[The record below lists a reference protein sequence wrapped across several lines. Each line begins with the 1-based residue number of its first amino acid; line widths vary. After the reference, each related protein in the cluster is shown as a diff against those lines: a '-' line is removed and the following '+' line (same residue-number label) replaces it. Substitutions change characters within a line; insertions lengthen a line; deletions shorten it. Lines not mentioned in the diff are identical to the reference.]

1 MPPACRLAAP
11 YGWRIRRSAG
21 YADSIAPRGQ
31 GHGIPTCHPFV
42 KQGRFRF
49 IFLLLGMALLFR
61 GALATAAGES
71 SPLHPKVGVGAW
83 IWDQETRDRQECRFV
98 RAFEIPGGAEVIS
111 AWLRITA
118 DNSYHLFLDGQP
130 VGRGGDWRVLI
141 EYDVRLLLTPGEHVL
156 AVNALNDFDVA
167 GFLFGL
173 HVEMSDGRVI
183 EIASD
188 DSWKIAPNDAA
199 GWQKKSRAWKR
210 WPAAKVLRQ
219 TTPDYRPQVY
229 QAPISEPLEIA
240 FWQRKWFQVSSTL
253 AAVAGIAVGLFLASR
268 LILKSQ
274 MEKVVRR
281 ERARIAVDLHDDVGG
296 GLTQLVLLGETSR
309 REVPSD
315 SPAAEALARLCDQS
329 RGLMRGMNETVWL
342 INSQRD
348 TIRDFASY
356 VAKYAESFFQNS
368 PVRCRFGIEDDL
380 PPLPCDLGIRRNLFL
395 AVKEALNN
403 ILRHSQAGS
412 AELGIHR
419 QRNELVVTIRD
430 NGRGFDP
437 GRESEGNGL
446 RNMAMR
452 ATEAGGCFKVESRP
466 GEGST
471 VEFRVPFQAP
481 ARFGLARLFPWNRK
495 RGPAE

>member
-1 MPPACRLAAP
+1 VEL
-11 YGWRIRRSAG
+11 GN
-21 YADSIAPRGQ
+21 
-31 GHGIPTCHPFV
+31 
-42 KQGRFRF
+42 FRF
-49 IFLLLGMALLFR
+49 NLLLPAIALLFS
-61 GALATAAGES
+61 AVLATAAGDP

-98 RAFEIPGGAEVIS
+98 RAFKIPEGAGVKS

-130 VGRGGDWRVLI
+130 IGRGGDWRVLI
-141 EYDVRLLLTPGEHVL
+141 EYDVSLLLTPGEHVL

-173 HVEMSDGRVI
+173 HVELSDGRVI

-199 GWQKKSRAWKR
+199 GWQKKTRAWKY
-210 WPAAKVLRQ
+210 WPAAKVLYQ
-219 TTPDYRPQVY
+219 ISSNYRPQVY
-229 QAPISEPLEIA
+229 QAPVSEPLEIA
-240 FWQRKWFQVSSTL
+240 LWQRKWFQVSSTL

-281 ERARIAVDLHDDVGG
+281 ERARIAADLHDDVGG

-309 REVPSD
+309 REVSSD
-315 SPAAEALARLCDQS
+315 SPAAEALGRLCDQS
-329 RGLMRGMNETVWL
+329 RILMRGMNETVWL

-356 VAKYAESFFQNS
+356 MAKYAESFFQNS
-368 PVRCRFGIEDDL
+368 PVRCRFDIEDDL

-403 ILRHSQAGS
+403 ILRHSQATA
-412 AELGIHR
+412 AELEIHR

-430 NGRGFDP
+430 NGRGFEPDTE
-437 GRESEGNGL
+437 GEGNGL

-452 ATEAGGCFKVESRP
+452 ATDAGGRCKVESRP

-471 VEFRVPFQAP
+471 VEFRVPFQTP
-481 ARFGLARLFPWNRK
+481 ARFGLRRLFPWNRK
-495 RGPAE
+495 RRAAE